1 MTAHPQWQPRIEDE
15 ALLRGRGRFMDD
27 AALPG
32 QCIGAFVRSPH
43 AHARIRKLDIEAA
56 RGMPGVLAVLTTAD
70 MEKAGV
76 GNVSRCPPLPGKGG
90 KPLHVPFRPA
100 LAGERVMHVG
110 QAVALVV
117 AETLLAALD
126 AAERVVVEY
135 EELEAAVDVRAAM
148 APGAPQ
154 LWSEAP
160 GNIAVDWPGFKEDED
175 NSREVERIIA
185 SAPHVA
191 RIGVV
196 NQRVAIASIE
206 PRGATA
212 SYDKATDTY
221 LLRSCSQ
228 GAGTQHAQMIE
239 VMGWSGEKLRL
250 ITEDVGGAFG
260 MKTPAYPEYPALLV
274 AARMVGRPVHW
285 MSTRTEAFQSDNQA
299 RDTFSEAELALDKA
313 GRILALRAKH
323 TASVGALLSAVGAQI
338 STASFARCLPTVYA
352 IPKIAVEAVCVF
364 TNTVPIGPYRGA
376 GRPEANYMME
386 RLIDEAARVTGL
398 DRVSIRRRNFIP
410 ASAMPYKTAV
420 GSTFD
425 SGEFETILDKALKLS
440 GFAKFKQRRKQA
452 TKRGKLCG
460 LGISCFLEHSGAQ
473 PKESAAIAF
482 PGGEALTVAL
492 GMQSTGQ
499 GHATVFSR
507 LLAEKLGIGAVQVSV
522 LQGDSRFNLAGY
534 ASVGSRSAMTAG
546 TAIVRT
552 SEAMLAKGRSTAA
565 HMLEVAEADIEYRN
579 GSFEVK
585 GTDRRLSLFEV
596 AERAKQ
602 LAARGE
608 IKESLDTKLTTDI
621 PTTYPNGCHI
631 AEIEIDPE
639 TGVVEIVAY
648 SAVDDCG
655 NVLDHVIVE
664 AQVQGGV
671 AQGVGQALMENFVYE
686 ADSGQV
692 QSGTF
697 MDYALPRADDVP
709 SVTGKEHVV
718 PATTNPLGVKGVGEA
733 GTTASLAAV
742 MNAIAD
748 AIPGAGAKLDMPAT
762 PEKVWRACQTL
773 KKPAPT
779 KKSAAKKKRS
789 R

>member
-27 AALPG
+27 APLPG
-32 QCIGAFVRSPH
+32 QCVGVFVRSPH
-43 AHARIRKLDIEAA
+43 AHARIRRLDTGAA
-56 RGMPGVLAVLTTAD
+56 QCVPGVLAVLTAAD
-70 MEKAGV
+70 MEKSGV
-76 GNVSRCPPLPGKGG
+76 GNVSRCPPLAGKGG

-117 AETLLAALD
+117 AESPTAALD
-126 AAERVVVEY
+126 AAERVVVDY
-135 EELEAAVDVRAAM
+135 EELAAAVDVRAAM
-148 APGAPQ
+148 LPGAPQ
-154 LWSEAP
+154 LWPEAP
-160 GNIAVDWPGFKEDED
+160 GNIAVDWPGFKEDEA
-175 NSREVERIIA
+175 NAREVERIIA

-191 RIGVV
+191 RIGVT
-196 NQRVAIASIE
+196 NQRVAIASLE

-212 SYDKATDTY
+212 SYDKTSDSY

-228 GAGTQHAQMIE
+228 GAGTQHQQMIE
-239 VMGWSGEKLRL
+239 VMGWRSEQLRL

-274 AARMVGRPVHW
+274 AARTVGRPVHW
-285 MSTRTEAFQSDNQA
+285 MSTRSEAFQSDNQA
-299 RDTFSEAELALDKA
+299 RDTFTEAELALDEESH
-313 GRILALRAKH
+313 ILALRARH
-323 TASVGALLSAVGAQI
+323 VASVGALLSAVGAQI
-338 STASFARCLPTVYA
+338 STMSFARCLPTVYA

-386 RLIDEAARVTGL
+386 RLMDEAARITGI
-398 DRVSIRRRNFIP
+398 DHVSIRRKNLIP

-420 GSTFD
+420 DSTFD
-425 SGEFETILDKALKLS
+425 SGEFETILDKALRLS
-440 GFAKFKQRRKQA
+440 GYSKFEQRRKQA
-452 TKRGKLCG
+452 AKRHKLRG
-460 LGISCFLEHSGAQ
+460 IGISCFLEHSGAQ

-482 PGGEALTVAL
+482 PGGGTLTVAL

-507 LLAEKLGIGAVQVSV
+507 LLAEKLGIGAGQVRV
-522 LQGDSRFNLAGY
+522 LQGDSRFNLTGY

-546 TAIVRT
+546 TAIVRA
-552 SEAMLAKGRSTAA
+552 SEAMLAKGRTAA
-565 HMLEVAEADIEYRN
+565 AHLLEAAEADIEYRN
-579 GSFEVK
+579 AAFEVK

-596 AERAKQ
+596 AERTKD

-608 IKESLDTKLTTDI
+608 IKETLDTKLTADI

-639 TGVVEIVAY
+639 TGVVEIVSY

-671 AQGVGQALMENFVYE
+671 AQGVGQALMENAVYDP
-686 ADSGQV
+686 ASGQLV
-692 QSGTF
+692 AGSF
-697 MDYALPRADDVP
+697 MDYAIPRADNVP
-709 SVTGKEHVV
+709 DVTGEEHMV
-718 PATTNPLGVKGVGEA
+718 PAKTNPLGVKGVGEA
-733 GTTASLAAV
+733 GTTASLAAI

-748 AIPGAGAKLDMPAT
+748 AIPGTGAKLDMPAT
-762 PEKVWRACQTL
+762 PEKVWRTCQSM
-773 KKPAPT
+773 KKPET
-779 KKSAAKKKRS
+779 KKKRALS
-789 R
+789 A